1 MSKQLKIGKY
11 LDIDLNNMYN
21 EVRLIRAANHGYYAT
36 IKICSSKYLCKNI
49 KSKQPIFYV

>member
-1 MSKQLKIGKY
+1 MSEQLKIGKY

-36 IKICSSKYLCKNI
+36 NKICSSKHLSKNI
-49 KSKQPIFYV
+49 KSKQLIFYV